1 MTKTKFQFN
10 CAEFSLI
17 SNKLTMSDCCI
28 SQWIVLPVLW
38 TLVSWSV
45 DLLIKWPGKVLIFRG
60 KSIIILCSPLLWL
73 YKVSGGVG
81 FKPRSPSQW
90 VCSVAR
96 CSAVVPLFRWG
107 EASTQEWVHSFFP
120 QHYIALA
127 VSAGLSACATV
138 IFMFLALTVLN
149 FQFTVLTG
157 NQPLSTLQALI
168 KTINE
173 HYLIP

>member
-1 MTKTKFQFN
+1 
-10 CAEFSLI
+10 
-17 SNKLTMSDCCI
+17 MSDCWI

-45 DLLIKWPGKVLIFRG
+45 VDLLIKWPGQVLMFPF

-81 FKPRSPSQW
+81 FKPWSPSQW
-90 VCSVAR
+90 VCSGAN

-107 EASTQEWVHSFFP
+107 EASTKEWVHSFFP

-138 IFMFLALTVLN
+138 IFMFLALAVYN

-157 NQPLSTLQALI
+157 NQPLSTFQALI
-168 KTINE
+168 KIINE
-173 HYLIP
+173 HNLIP